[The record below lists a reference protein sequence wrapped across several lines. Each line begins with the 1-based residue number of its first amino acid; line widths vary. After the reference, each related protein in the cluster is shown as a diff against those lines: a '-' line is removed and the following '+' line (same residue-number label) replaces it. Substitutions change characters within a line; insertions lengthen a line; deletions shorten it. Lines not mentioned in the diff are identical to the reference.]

1 MPMGSFPHLS
11 QELGKRYLELAV
23 HRSSITERKRLL
35 LTISSSEFFP
45 VNIHPCWVSHSAR
58 EAEHRVG
65 AYVEIWAHGSK
76 DACVVDVK
84 FPRCVSP
91 STHISFVG

>member
-1 MPMGSFPHLS
+1 M
-11 QELGKRYLELAV
+11 
-23 HRSSITERKRLL
+23 
-35 LTISSSEFFP
+35 
-45 VNIHPCWVSHSAR
+45 NIHPCWVSHSAR

-91 STHISFVG
+91 STHTSFVG

>member
-1 MPMGSFPHLS
+1 MLPGAGCA
-11 QELGKRYLELAV
+11 QEQHYRTQTPPPDN
-23 HRSSITERKRLL
+23 H
-35 LTISSSEFFP
+35 SSSAFFP

-91 STHISFVG
+91 STHTSFVG

>member
-35 LTISSSEFFP
+35 LTIT
-45 VNIHPCWVSHSAR
+45 AL
-58 EAEHRVG
+58 
-65 AYVEIWAHGSK
+65 
-76 DACVVDVK
+76 
-84 FPRCVSP
+84 PR
-91 STHISFVG
+91 SFL